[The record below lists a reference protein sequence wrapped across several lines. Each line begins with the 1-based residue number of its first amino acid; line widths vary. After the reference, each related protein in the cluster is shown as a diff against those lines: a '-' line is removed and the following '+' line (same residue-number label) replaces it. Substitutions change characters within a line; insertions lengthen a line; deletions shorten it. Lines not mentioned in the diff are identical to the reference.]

1 MTTEDTV
8 YLLAIYLVVVAQVLI
23 VVNMT
28 RDQPYGLSKS
38 IALGIV
44 WPLLLLRYIGI
55 LWPVLLGRVARDMLR
70 LTAGER

>member
-8 YLLAIYLVVVAQVLI
+8 YLLAIYLVVVGQVLI